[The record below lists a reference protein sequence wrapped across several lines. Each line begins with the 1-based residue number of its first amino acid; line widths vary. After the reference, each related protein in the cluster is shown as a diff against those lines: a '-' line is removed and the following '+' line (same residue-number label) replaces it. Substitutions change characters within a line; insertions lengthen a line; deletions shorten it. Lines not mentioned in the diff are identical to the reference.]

1 MTLQLDLSMSEALE
15 ALKLHA
21 PRNSWHGLRQ
31 SLSEF
36 GKHSYVWEP
45 YKRKRRVWLTGER
58 TFVVEFAYG
67 ICCLRGS
74 IRTRESGC
82 TVEVQSTDALPMKIV
97 KWLPAF
103 AGPYMLV
110 LLLLFGG
117 PALGYLAV
125 GLWVVGWYGF
135 VALAKRRALKA
146 EGALFAFV
154 RGMFEGHITSKECE

>member
-1 MTLQLDLSMSEALE
+1 MRMVLQLDLSVSEALKV
-15 ALKLHA
+15 LSLHA

-36 GKHSYVWEP
+36 GNLSYAWEP
-45 YKRKRRVWLTGER
+45 YERKRRVWFTGER

-67 ICCLRGS
+67 ICCLKGS
-74 IRTRESGC
+74 MRPREGGC
-82 TVEVQSTDALPMKIV
+82 MVEVQSTDALPMKIV

-110 LLLLFGG
+110 LLLVFGG
-117 PALGYLAV
+117 QAFGYLGVA
-125 GLWVVGWYGF
+125 LWIVGWYGF

-154 RGMFEGHITSKECE
+154 RGMFEGHITSK